1 MRTDIEFNE
10 VVLITMA
17 GRSLYSSW
25 GGGKRVLWELGKTGE
40 YWGENRGFFSCLFFA
55 RILNKNWYLAVR
67 LADCDWEGLMDL
79 QENIEESKRKEMSDE
94 VSDSNPYSRLMALKK
109 MHVVQVFLYKTD
121 YAVGILVIVLLRI
134 MRRFESTQWWL

>member
-1 MRTDIEFNE
+1 
-10 VVLITMA
+10 
-17 GRSLYSSW
+17 
-25 GGGKRVLWELGKTGE
+25 
-40 YWGENRGFFSCLFFA
+40 
-55 RILNKNWYLAVR
+55 
-67 LADCDWEGLMDL
+67 MDL

-134 MRRFESTQWWL
+134 MRRFESTQ